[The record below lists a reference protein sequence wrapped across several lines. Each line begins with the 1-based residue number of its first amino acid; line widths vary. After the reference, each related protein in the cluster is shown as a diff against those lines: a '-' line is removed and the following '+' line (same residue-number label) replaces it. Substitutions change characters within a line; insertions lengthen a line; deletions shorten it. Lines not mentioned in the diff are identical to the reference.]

1 MFKKSLYITVFAGIF
16 ISSCADAPKENYF
29 PHHNSD
35 LVVETAIEYGR
46 LPNGLRYAVMSNET
60 PSNTATLLMRFDTVS
75 YTHLTLPTT
84 PYV

>member
-60 PSNTATLLMRFDTVS
+60 KVWHTFWNTWRLMDRKIYPKVR
-75 YTHLTLPTT
+75 
-84 PYV
+84 